1 MDLITAKVE
10 AAKLSRE
17 KRTQV
22 YVNLTDDEEVE
33 ISETA
38 GKDVLHIFANGSE
51 ISEQGVG
58 EQSETKTPVTKNK
71 STIKTKINMATKKSS
86 KKPAKKLGKKVEAV
100 KNTAPKSSGKT
111 TGGQQTLTIKAI
123 REKINKGF
131 YALNK
136 DGKNL
141 TPKYL
146 EGMAD
151 QTREMAVTFK
161 PKVAN

>member
-33 ISETA
+33 VSEEA
-38 GKDVLHIFANGSE
+38 GKDVLHIFVNGSE
-51 ISEQGVG
+51 VSEQAV
-58 EQSETKTPVTKNK
+58 EEVKIPAQKTKSKTKTK
-71 STIKTKINMATKKSS
+71 SNMSTKKSP
-86 KKPAKKLGKKVEAV
+86 KKQAKKTAVKKAESVV
-100 KNTAPKSSGKT
+100 KNTASKSTSKSSS
-111 TGGQQTLTIKAI
+111 GQQTMPVKAI
-123 REKINKGF
+123 REKMNKGF

-151 QTREMAVTFK
+151 QSREMVVTFK
-161 PKVAN
+161 PKTV